1 MLLLVYISTYG
12 IRRLVDDFCPGSA
25 TCLQSSHGKN
35 EFNKCHC
42 IFRTPSP
49 TWSKPIKRLH
59 TFQCELKPRK
69 EPLRRRPGAWRG
81 STWPTITDLWT
92 TLMLFMDIS
101 NIRSTTSQTKKSKVI
116 IRGSFKHRRKET
128 HEYVRT
134 TLRIRSIFT
143 NLIWK
148 VQ

>member
-1 MLLLVYISTYG
+1 MLASRASRLTTTGLGWCGCRRGLGYFWGHTTKEEIEAEEKRRRDGPIMAWQVKKKSEEFHSFMLLLVYISTYG

-69 EPLRRRPGAWRG
+69 EPLRRRPGA
-81 STWPTITDLWT
+81 
-92 TLMLFMDIS
+92 
-101 NIRSTTSQTKKSKVI
+101 
-116 IRGSFKHRRKET
+116 
-128 HEYVRT
+128 
-134 TLRIRSIFT
+134 
-143 NLIWK
+143 
-148 VQ
+148 